1 LCLASSGLT
10 AFAHE
15 DRQWA
20 LVRALQ
26 DISAAVEGASRQGIA
41 IWSPLGTADQRI
53 VRLAARDSKLLASRW
68 LSCLTALLQAGRV
81 VRQHAPGIPQIISET

>member
-1 LCLASSGLT
+1 MDTAHLRFRDHPSHAQALCLASSGLT
-10 AFAHE
+10 AFAHG

-53 VRLAARDSKLLASRW
+53 VRLAARDSKLLASR
-68 LSCLTALLQAGRV
+68 
-81 VRQHAPGIPQIISET
+81 